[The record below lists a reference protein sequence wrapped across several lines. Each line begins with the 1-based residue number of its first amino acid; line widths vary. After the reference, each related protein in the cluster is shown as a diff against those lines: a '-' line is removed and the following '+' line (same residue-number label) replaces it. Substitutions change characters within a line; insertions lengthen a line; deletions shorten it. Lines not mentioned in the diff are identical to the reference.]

1 MSDSGKKS
9 RDPYE
14 SGLVTT
20 TPKYKRLPLEA
31 RFVAISESRRDG
43 RGLQL
48 IHPRTRCIRRYEV
61 HELIMTDELD
71 AAPGGKVDRCHYLGF
86 AEFAAS
92 GVLTHGDKL
101 SVGGLIIGTVAGFD
115 ESHFPNHYN
124 IVIKG
129 AKGYTGAELNQQPG
143 DALTFLPW
151 A

>member
-1 MSDSGKKS
+1 MSEIRNKS

-20 TPKYKRLPLEA
+20 APAHRRLPLEA
-31 RFVAISESRRDG
+31 SFVAISSIRREG
-43 RGLQL
+43 RGLSL

-61 HELIMTDELD
+61 HELILTDEME
-71 AAPGGKVDRCHYLGF
+71 AAPGGNVDRCHYLGF
-86 AEFAAS
+86 VEFQGS
-92 GVLTHGDKL
+92 GVLIQGDPVIVDGK
-101 SVGGLIIGTVAGFD
+101 SIGTVAGFD

-129 AKGYTGAELNQQPG
+129 PVGFTGAELNLDPG
-143 DALTFLPW
+143 SLIKFVPW